1 MEANNMKSA
10 GSIQRTGAQSFKLT
24 ISTGMG
30 ADGKRIRKTKNI
42 KVKGNTEEAQQR
54 NAKRQLAFF
63 LSEVDRG
70 LTSSAGSLTLHS
82 FYNYWKENYAIPNH
96 EKSTLALNEFLFTRI
111 DAALGHK
118 KLAQINQEHII
129 LFLNKLSE
137 PGVKKDPN
145 STRRKKTKDCIE
157 EKLSSDSIRKHFNL
171 LSSLLSQAQFWG
183 MINANPCKRINPPKI
198 ERKPPCIYDEKT
210 LGVFINYLKSEA
222 TNHQLM
228 VSLALVGGLRR
239 EEIFGLC
246 WQDVNYTESNIYI
259 HQASIYVL
267 RKIITKAPKNT
278 GSIRRVSLPES
289 TMDLLALHK
298 KEQDALKLKLDNK
311 WVDSGRIFTK
321 WNGEP
326 GHPHSFA
333 TWLTRFTNKHSLPHI
348 TPHKFRHMNATY
360 LIMAGID
367 IRTVAGKL
375 GHTKTSTTVDTY
387 AQFVQTAEKGSANT
401 MEVFL
406 QGLNPTPEQKK

>member
-129 LFLNKLSE
+129 LFLNNLSE

-157 EKLSSDSIRKHFNL
+157 EKL
-171 LSSLLSQAQFWG
+171 
-183 MINANPCKRINPPKI
+183 
-198 ERKPPCIYDEKT
+198 
-210 LGVFINYLKSEA
+210 
-222 TNHQLM
+222 
-228 VSLALVGGLRR
+228 
-239 EEIFGLC
+239 
-246 WQDVNYTESNIYI
+246 
-259 HQASIYVL
+259 
-267 RKIITKAPKNT
+267 
-278 GSIRRVSLPES
+278 
-289 TMDLLALHK
+289 
-298 KEQDALKLKLDNK
+298 
-311 WVDSGRIFTK
+311 
-321 WNGEP
+321 
-326 GHPHSFA
+326 
-333 TWLTRFTNKHSLPHI
+333 
-348 TPHKFRHMNATY
+348 
-360 LIMAGID
+360 
-367 IRTVAGKL
+367 
-375 GHTKTSTTVDTY
+375 
-387 AQFVQTAEKGSANT
+387 
-401 MEVFL
+401 
-406 QGLNPTPEQKK
+406 